1 MRGAR
6 LPFRTTTAMG
16 LTTRAE
22 DERGGD
28 RRAAGRRSVGI
39 PERAARSRTRHETNG
54 KTTAADQY
62 RRTRRRARCDRTVR
76 GASSRSPTRLLIM
89 VSSPPS
95 PTCARRPVARRPGL
109 RRERG
114 PLRLLP
120 RPHDA
125 PALPWRCLAPRTFRA
140 GCADSAPRP
149 LEAASGDGSGGCGA
163 VGRSSLRV
171 RVVEQRVRPP
181 PLLESTT
188 PPPRELC
195 GPHSSVV
202 RAEEQL
208 WSVGQILCRAARIG
222 AGHRLENPKRRHGC
236 SVILADGLTTCRTAD
251 EVRNELIAKSTLVV
265 HGPAPF
271 HSHVH
276 RQESLA
282 VCPHT
287 LAISRALLCSLSRQ
301 QEIGLPARCQGL
313 TNCFERHPTR
323 L

>member
-39 PERAARSRTRHETNG
+39 PERAARSRTRNEANG

-76 GASSRSPTRLLIM
+76 GASSWSPMCLLII

-95 PTCARRPVARRPGL
+95 PTCARRPGL

-149 LEAASGDGSGGCGA
+149 ATAAGGRKRRWEWGVWGSWPQQSTCPCRRTARTAPSTLGEYDPPRHVSYAALTARWFGQRNSC
-163 VGRSSLRV
+163 GRSGKS
-171 RVVEQRVRPP
+171 
-181 PLLESTT
+181 SAG
-188 PPPRELC
+188 PRA
-195 GPHSSVV
+195 S
-202 RAEEQL
+202 A
-208 WSVGQILCRAARIG
+208 
-222 AGHRLENPKRRHGC
+222 
-236 SVILADGLTTCRTAD
+236 
-251 EVRNELIAKSTLVV
+251 
-265 HGPAPF
+265 
-271 HSHVH
+271 
-276 RQESLA
+276 
-282 VCPHT
+282 
-287 LAISRALLCSLSRQ
+287 LAIGWRIRSVAIAVR
-301 QEIGLPARCQGL
+301 
-313 TNCFERHPTR
+313 
-323 L
+323 